1 MLYIYFFYV
10 NKLLSEINK
19 YNSDSSVHGIIVQMP
34 LDCIENIDSHL
45 ITNAVS
51 PEKDVDGL
59 IYLIIYTCC
68 N

>member
-1 MLYIYFFYV
+1 
-10 NKLLSEINK
+10 LSEINK

-59 IYLIIYTCC
+59 VYLIIYTYYI
-68 N
+68 

>member
-1 MLYIYFFYV
+1 
-10 NKLLSEINK
+10 LSEINK
-19 YNSDSSVHGIIVQMP
+19 YNSDPSVHGIIVQMP

-59 IYLIIYTCC
+59 IYFIHTVS
-68 N
+68 